1 MDAIYIFSKSKNGET
16 KPPWA
21 DFKVVTEG
29 PGEDCIRTRQS
40 RSLALRVDTVCVY
53 PLTDARTVTLSP

>member
-29 PGEDCIRTRQS
+29 PGEDCTY
-40 RSLALRVDTVCVY
+40 LAYRNY
-53 PLTDARTVTLSP
+53 SKWREKIA